1 MGDVVNDRDKPAIQV
16 VHPWYRPHAEII
28 HSNQHIP
35 VPYVRTAEVRP
46 LIEGAIRVGVDLK
59 PGRSE
64 GLHDAL
70 AVVAGSQ
77 TRLHSNSVGPSSAG
91 HRVRAVPKHRAG
103 MCQSTTVDPEGDR

>member
-1 MGDVVNDRDKPAIQV
+1 MGGPGVVGDVVNDRDEPAIQV

-28 HSNQHIP
+28 HSNEHIP

-64 GLHDAL
+64 GLHDVL
-70 AVVAGSQ
+70 AVIAGDPN
-77 TRLHSNSVGPSSAG
+77 TPPSEPAATPG
-91 HRVRAVPKHRAG
+91 QQGTERVPSRAIEAP
-103 MCQSTTVDPEGDR
+103 